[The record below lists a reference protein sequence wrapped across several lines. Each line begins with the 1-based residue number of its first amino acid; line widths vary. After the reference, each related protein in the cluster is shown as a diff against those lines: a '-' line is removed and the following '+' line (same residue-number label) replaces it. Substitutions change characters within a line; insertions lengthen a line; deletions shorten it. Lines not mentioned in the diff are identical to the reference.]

1 MKNLRTFL
9 VKLTDFFYIQMKTYG
24 LFINENLRTFLQIK
38 TYGLFYNEKTYGLFY
53 IKNKIISL
61 EFIPLSTVE
70 EKGAQNNKD
79 VCGIQ
84 NNVRGL
90 EKSLR

>member
-1 MKNLRTFL
+1 
-9 VKLTDFFYIQMKTYG
+9 MKTYV
-24 LFINENLRTFLQIK
+24 
-38 TYGLFYNEKTYGLFY
+38 LFYRENYKRMLLPSKEV
-53 IKNKIISL
+53 IA
-61 EFIPLSTVE
+61 LSTVE

>member
-1 MKNLRTFL
+1 MYALFTLKTL
-9 VKLTDFFYIQMKTYG
+9 KL
-24 LFINENLRTFLQIK
+24 
-38 TYGLFYNEKTYGLFY
+38 
-53 IKNKIISL
+53 SL
-61 EFIPLSTVE
+61 EEFIPLSTVE

>member
-1 MKNLRTFL
+1 MVFFTKN
-9 VKLTDFFYIQMKTYG
+9 
-24 LFINENLRTFLQIK
+24 
-38 TYGLFYNEKTYGLFY
+38 YGLFYKGKTAYIFY

-84 NNVRGL
+84 NTCCDKMKLV
-90 EKSLR
+90 